1 MLPLLAGAV
10 AVGAVL
16 YLLDSETKSQHE
28 RWQRKS
34 KQLSRET
41 AAQRARIQAAI
52 QNSAEYQEY
61 RKYVEMHQ
69 ASKQTADQAFELYKG
84 SKTVLKGLYAQLKCS
99 GEQIGQLKQQRQ
111 TLTGQDKVQVQ
122 EMLQQQREIHA
133 QIKAA
138 IETYKVESENFL
150 QEVRALNEATAQLKQ
165 YIRFNTGKL
174 GREWFA
180 RLEQRRLGA

>member
-1 MLPLLAGAV
+1 
-10 AVGAVL
+10 
-16 YLLDSETKSQHE
+16 
-28 RWQRKS
+28 
-34 KQLSRET
+34 
-41 AAQRARIQAAI
+41 
-52 QNSAEYQEY
+52 
-61 RKYVEMHQ
+61 MHH

-84 SKTVLKGLYAQLKCS
+84 TKTVLKGLYAQLKCS

-138 IETYKVESENFL
+138 IETYKVESEFFL
-150 QEVRALNEATAQLKQ
+150 QELRALNEATAQLKQ
-165 YIRFNTGKL
+165 HIRLNTGQS